1 MKLITSL
8 EELKKEAVTK
18 NGDYADFF
26 IALNFN
32 LRSSKRI
39 LYDKETET
47 FSVINE
53 IDYSYQDDL
62 TEEQLADE
70 TLIVEAINKSALF
83 KYDF

>member
-1 MKLITSL
+1 MKPITSIDD
-8 EELKKEAVTK
+8 LKKEASND
-18 NGDYADFF
+18 NGDYSDFF

-39 LYDKETET
+39 LYDKELKT

-53 IDYSYQDDL
+53 IDDSYQDDL
-62 TEEQLADE
+62 TEEQLANE
-70 TLIVEAINKSALF
+70 TLIIEAIDKGALY